1 VRAAGR
7 DARAFG
13 DARLAAIGPGTAA
26 ALAAGNLTPDLV
38 PDRFVAEA
46 LVEAFPEASPTPG
59 RVLLARAAI
68 ARGTLPESLR
78 AKGWEV
84 DVVEAYRTEPVP
96 LGPEEAEALAGAE
109 IVTFTSSSTVTNFL
123 RAIGD
128 RPVPP
133 VVAAIG
139 PITAATARDH
149 GLTVDVEADVH
160 TIPGLVDAL
169 VDWASSH
176 PAP

>member
-1 VRAAGR
+1 
-7 DARAFG
+7 
-13 DARLAAIGPGTAA
+13 
-26 ALAAGNLTPDLV
+26 
-38 PDRFVAEA
+38 
-46 LVEAFPEASPTPG
+46 
-59 RVLLARAAI
+59 VLLARASI
-68 ARGTLPESLR
+68 ARVALPDGLR
-78 AKGWEV
+78 AKGWDV
-84 DVVEAYRTEPVP
+84 DVVDAYRTEPVP

-123 RAIGD
+123 RAIDHNRGD
-128 RPVPP
+128 LPVPP

-169 VDWASSH
+169 VTWAGEH
-176 PAP
+176 PR